1 MEHENWQAEK
11 DIQTIVSF
19 EELACAHESKG
30 IHAVVA
36 IRGDEQLGEN
46 EQKMPLHG
54 HQDDRLSNGDTPGH
68 NTWIAFSTHLK
79 CG

>member
-1 MEHENWQAEK
+1 VEHENWQAEK

-36 IRGDEQLGEN
+36 IRGDEQLGEMN
-46 EQKMPLHG
+46 RRCLYMVTKMIGFPMVVL
-54 HQDDRLSNGDTPGH
+54 LVTTPG
-68 NTWIAFSTHLK
+68 
-79 CG
+79 